1 LSSAGP
7 SAFECPTCGA
17 QYKVVRVEAD
27 RYPQT
32 SNWSAV
38 NAAGRSMA
46 AMGDSFSNTSWSIV
60 RGAER
65 SARAGAKSIGLC
77 RKDRHEGDVTRLSHG
92 ASNLPALLSIPRL
105 VFVLD

>member
-1 LSSAGP
+1 LCASKP
-7 SAFECPTCGA
+7 N
-17 QYKVVRVEAD
+17 

-65 SARAGAKSIGLC
+65 SARAGL
-77 RKDRHEGDVTRLSHG
+77 
-92 ASNLPALLSIPRL
+92 NP
-105 VFVLD
+105 